1 MKPGIFHSLR
11 EGGSLDLLKIYAGA
25 LIRIA
30 INFILPPEADEV
42 FTVSSGNREKILLIL

>member
-11 EGGSLDLLKIYAGA
+11 EGGPLDPLKSYAGVF
-25 LIRIA
+25 IRA
-30 INFILPPEADEV
+30 AMNCILPPEADKV